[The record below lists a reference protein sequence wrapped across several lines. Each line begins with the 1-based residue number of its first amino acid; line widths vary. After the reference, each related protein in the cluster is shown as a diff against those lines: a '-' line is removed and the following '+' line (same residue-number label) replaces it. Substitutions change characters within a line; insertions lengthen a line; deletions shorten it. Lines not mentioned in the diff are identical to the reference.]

1 MNKNMAIYEKK
12 NAQANIATKSGGG
25 VPQTA
30 KMLKKATPIAEKAIS
45 GAVTGAVTSGIGKS
59 TGTAKKKPNIAKK
72 SSAGAITS
80 RPRAVTKNKIY

>member
-1 MNKNMAIYEKK
+1 MAIYEKK

-25 VPQTA
+25 VPKTA
-30 KMLKKATPIAEKAIS
+30 KMLKKAALI
-45 GAVTGAVTSGIGKS
+45 GAVTSGIGKS